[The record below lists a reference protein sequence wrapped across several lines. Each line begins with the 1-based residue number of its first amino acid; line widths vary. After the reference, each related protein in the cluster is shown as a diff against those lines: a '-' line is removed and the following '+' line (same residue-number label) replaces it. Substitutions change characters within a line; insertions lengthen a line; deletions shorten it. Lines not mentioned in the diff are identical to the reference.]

1 MALFPSVRGLL
12 LVLVLVCAPQVNGFA
27 PTGGLSVKTSTSSLS
42 AFNVGASMLEDKPH
56 LLLGGRGYRSSNLVI
71 DQAEYDDAME
81 ESARRLRTRLMKA
94 AAAYTAVV
102 AGSLCMRQCIALL
115 AYFPYFYSSYPL
127 AAAMATCG
135 FKSMFA
141 DFLSQMK
148 SWNGRYC
155 IRRSLSGLAYGAL
168 VLGVGSKLAYTQVL
182 PRICPSGAVGAVV
195 QCVLDNFVLAPMIW
209 IPGAYVSKALFF
221 QFPLKEAMVNYLD
234 DIKVGGLLQKYWKLW
249 VPAQLLN
256 FSIMPQHLRVPFV
269 AGVGFLWFMIL
280 MSLTHKKD

>member
-1 MALFPSVRGLL
+1 
-12 LVLVLVCAPQVNGFA
+12 
-27 PTGGLSVKTSTSSLS
+27 
-42 AFNVGASMLEDKPH
+42 MLEDKPH

-71 DQAEYDDAME
+71 DQAEYDEVME
-81 ESARRLRTRLMKA
+81 ESARRLKKRVMKA

-102 AGSLCMRQCIALL
+102 AGSLCLRQSIALL
-115 AYFPYFYSSYPL
+115 AYFPYFYSAYPL

-148 SWNGRYC
+148 SWDGKYC
-155 IRRSLSGLAYGAL
+155 FRRSLSGLAYGAL

-182 PRICPSGAVGAVV
+182 PRICPPGAIGVAM

-221 QFPLKEAMVNYLD
+221 QFPLKEAMGNYLQ
-234 DIKVGGLLQKYWKLW
+234 DIKVGGILQKYWKLW

-256 FSIMPQHLRVPFV
+256 FSLMPQHLRVPFV

-280 MSLTHKKD
+280 MNLTHKKE